1 MLLFVNLGHTLFARG
16 AGSQGQPRDFDSAYI
31 DFYNSQRPHQS
42 LDYKTP
48 DEVYV
53 GGSQRTV
60 DMMDKPDGLP
70 TSPQVQ
76 QHQSGDKI
84 YLEQAA

>member
-1 MLLFVNLGHTLFARG
+1 MHCCLRALRCSVRSRQSRSTCSP
-16 AGSQGQPRDFDSAYI
+16 GSRRFIGAYI

-48 DEVYV
+48 DEVYFED
-53 GGSQRTV
+53 GHRPV

-70 TSPQVQ
+70 SPLLISLFE
-76 QHQSGDKI
+76 H
-84 YLEQAA
+84 